1 MMWKMSNKKR
11 KMAFLTALIGSLMA
25 GSSVGAANLM
35 ATIPSD
41 YANSQMGGVT
51 GSRVTTKVDAAPVV
65 GAVKNLNR
73 DPATFSVMLDG
84 ESKIFLR
91 QYVYGVTD
99 LKGSILMDADGDWA
113 SGANPTG
120 VIKAVPN
127 AHAVTGF
134 GNTIYATGY
143 DQGQV
148 GIAHIVDH
156 QIAEDTTKTVD
167 LKKDI
172 KEKTGDIDAKA
183 YDTYTDTNGS
193 IQTTT
198 VHGEGLLVK
207 DGYLYVAASVNLKGG
222 YDNYDNGYLMQ
233 YKINSDGGLSYNG
246 YARIG
251 KNTDQV
257 KLNNYNHLILSTSIG
272 GYQNYGFGNKETSL
286 DYVNIN
292 GNNIG
297 NLHDKKSIILPEQVK
312 NDGYDFRDMKVLPDG
327 TVYVM
332 KYTLSDVGGDNKSG
346 FTGRV
351 YQTTMANLMSKNPDD
366 WNIVLAGT
374 VGEDGGWFGRLNAE
388 YYTKR
393 LWVEWGN
400 NLYVYEDGDTKPTHQ
415 WETKDFSTDKQFY
428 QFNSVTML
436 PTDQVWG
443 SLAKLTT
450 YRPEGFTASSETKI
464 TLENADA
471 KIGTVTRKAGITG
484 TSADHKAF
492 SDVTSDDGTYSFTKD
507 EVLSINLGKEG
518 DHATN
523 AAAVIQA
530 KDGKDITIDASGHTL
545 QLASKNYIASPVGI
559 YAGNG
564 KNVTITADKVDVV
577 TSGYSSGNSLT
588 NAIWNDGGKNT
599 ASQITVN
606 GDVNISMSGGYGGN
620 GVAIQKSFRWG
631 ENSQESTV
639 SSAITIHGNL
649 KIAGEDSAT
658 WGIPVNQE
666 NVLSRFNNAGIL
678 TNIEKSKVT
687 VTGDVDMAVYGN
699 GITTNAVGSEVSI
712 GGGHIT
718 VPQGTKYGYYT
729 LGAYAGTINV
739 NMNEAGSAAGTH
751 DVQLDGDVFAL
762 KSTGAINLGLT
773 TKKSYLNGIIDN
785 GGKVNMWLQNGAV
798 WTNEAKNTRYKQDD
812 EDVGNNEVS
821 RVTFLHGGTKSG
833 TGDTAGVIIQTA
845 NSKSL
850 TIDKF
855 SGAAKVLY
863 SHDSN
868 TPTKILGGDVNIGS
882 AIRGSE
888 IVLRTDYDDNM
899 QSDAVKNQVLN
910 ALAEKLYYKNAVNG
924 EKFLSGKVEIAEGL
938 TASSVAKYTGNIAF
952 NQTDGQG
959 SFAGSGETP
968 EPPAEQSKTLFTS
981 SITGGDDKEY
991 KDDHVWQDQVYTFT
1005 KDKTTVQVEGGAAV
1019 DAVKDVTITADGN
1032 ELDLT
1037 GGEAGIRAAAG
1048 KTVDITAGTLKVNGK
1063 TGIDAAGTVTLKGK
1077 SEITGTEKA
1086 VNVQKGGSVTLG
1098 TSTISGDVEN
1108 SGHLT
1113 LDAATTVS
1121 GSIANAGVLAVN
1133 GETHA
1138 KDLTT
1143 TGTMT
1148 VGTDGVLA
1156 ADNINVNGG
1165 TFTANGSV
1173 SSTVKADEGGKAI
1186 LKGKKTALKGLV
1198 SGDHSSIEATL
1209 SGKDSALNGSLE
1221 GAGSVTLSLAD
1232 QANWTGN
1239 AVGNGAY
1246 AVTIGK
1252 DSTWTG
1258 SSAGNNTSL
1267 TLGGTWNNRGTSSL
1281 KQMAGNGGVIDMTD
1295 AKAGTVTIQNYG
1307 GSSTYIYKHDT
1318 TKPADANSGYAILG
1332 GDVKISH
1339 ADKGSE
1345 ITLLTDRAGLDFDST
1360 KADEKNLISGTLNA
1374 LAGKL
1379 YYTGYADGNLSG
1391 TVKIAE
1397 GLTASSTSLRSE
1409 TITFSTADTG
1419 TKKAGQGFYAY
1430 TPATDDKPYETG
1442 PIVKSENIDETRVGD
1457 VNGIVSITVTEAQ
1470 DSVANSAPSAMY
1482 VAGDVVSPLV
1492 VDLQGHTLKLNTS
1505 GDAKKYLSTVYV
1517 DADKSMEIKDTKG
1530 NGVLKVSAGLGADG
1544 NADTKANYVYGIRVG
1559 ENGSFTANTDVEID
1573 GVKSG
1578 STQRAYGLYVS
1589 TKGNVVFE
1597 KDLTIKNVQTG
1608 NKVAPNTAGI
1618 YADSSSSADAP
1629 VNITVKGNLNIENV
1643 LGSAIRALNTST
1655 ISTAGATIKAAD
1667 MANGTDKSQYYALQ
1681 ANKGTINLN
1690 TGEGITAGVLDVT
1703 GDMKVTDNKASVINV
1718 NMTKGS
1724 KWTGAVSNIPSS
1736 TYNAPAGQFN
1746 LTMAEGSAW
1755 KHETGRSVDTLKT
1768 TFAGSNV
1775 SKLDGSGV
1783 IYQNSD
1789 KGITVYNYSGDTTV
1803 VYGHD
1808 ANDPL
1813 TINGGDFTIKAA
1825 AADSKITLVTDSQG
1839 ITGGFADGDTAA
1851 EKNHVKEVLNK
1862 LANKLF
1868 YTGYKDANLSGVVKI
1883 ADGLTAS
1890 SVSATVKASGDVT
1903 FSDGTNGTKKAGQ
1916 GFYAYTPEQEK
1927 PNYKTGAIT
1936 KSEDISLSRELDESG
1951 VAHVAVTESNA
1962 GGDKFASALYAGE
1975 STDPSSPMTVKMS
1988 GKGLAL
1994 NAAQSD
2000 GQAAAIYAGANTYI
2014 KVINPSADQKL
2025 AITATNT
2032 DTRASHG
2039 IYALGNAHLNISG
2052 PVEITEVITKGDAA
2066 NGINIQGQQSEIT
2079 IDGPLTI
2086 SNVKGLRERGA
2097 GVSASGILVTGDS
2110 STVTVSGPVDISGVR
2125 GSGIKLVGANTKV
2138 SVGGGTITAAEDSDH
2153 SHNFYAVRV
2162 DKGTLDIN
2170 MKDGAAG
2177 DTTTK
2182 ITGDMYATGQYGK
2195 KVVEYTGGELI
2206 DWNDAGILNVALTD
2220 KDSFWKGV
2228 AAYDQ
2233 YNDDYG
2239 TGGNTAHDIGQF
2251 NLYLQNGA
2259 AWTNEQQSHVTTTTI
2274 ASKNPVWAGST
2285 LATLHGGKDADNA
2298 GLIYQKDN
2306 NPISVVN
2313 YSGHTTVFYEHDAN
2327 DPTKMIGG
2335 SFHIT
2340 NAAEGSAIT
2349 FITDNKGITSGF
2361 ADGDSADAKDKVAN
2375 VLNNLA
2381 GKLFYKNYTDGHLS
2395 GVVKIAEG
2403 LTASSAALKT
2413 GDISF
2418 STEDTGT
2425 FTPGQGYYDYKTSK
2439 PGSQITKEFTTA
2451 ITGDAAADTVYIEK
2465 GVLKDDDTYVFTA
2478 DSTTIKPEKHL
2489 IAGGAWLPQISAAIS
2504 GSDENHNVTMDM
2516 NGNKLTVDTT
2526 TDTHTTGIAA
2536 IGKGVVNIDHAGAM
2550 SVSATS
2556 TKNGQT
2562 GALFVN
2568 AGGTINIH
2576 NAGADHVLTLR
2587 AKSTAPANAAVIKS
2601 MNGVSG
2607 VMSAI
2612 TVDGLVDILAE
2623 KSGGSG
2629 ANEAISAVASKVEIG
2644 GGVIKAINGA
2654 EYAIRAYG
2662 EFASKNRGQVN
2673 VNVKKDDKGAI
2684 IGAGSN
2690 TVQLEGN
2697 VYLGGGMD
2705 NAGAN
2710 ADVSLGL
2717 NTKDSFWK
2725 GNVSNANGSSAGI
2738 VNLYMGS
2745 GATWTGNNLS
2755 GNTVNANLD
2764 NATWTGYS
2772 NGNAMHLKLDNSIWN
2787 VNGASKLASFSGNK
2801 GSIFVASDAGDISVA
2816 DYSGNT
2822 TVIYNHDADNPTN
2835 ILGGSFTIGQA
2846 NTGSNI
2852 TLITDNQGITKGFTA
2867 QDKAEDQN
2875 TVNEVLNKLAQKL
2888 FYTANDGKL
2897 AGTVKIA
2904 EGLTASSKAL
2914 KTGKISFSTDA
2925 TGTKTPGQGF
2935 YEYTVKDDSVI
2946 TDPIT
2951 GNLDKK
2957 YENLGIETEK
2967 GIYNF
2972 TQDTVIDVTKG
2983 DYSSNLSAIESS
2995 GGPITINAKG
3005 QDLDVAYHVLKG
3017 SNVARAVATGLSY
3030 GKSKDVTITAKNL
3043 KLSTDT
3049 TGFRAQGVYATGGK
3063 ITIDAD
3069 TTISTSAQT
3078 ESNGIYSG
3086 NGGTV
3091 TMSGNLTIQKD
3102 SKAANYIALKSDD
3115 NGVINVNMKDG
3126 KEGAGIV
3133 KIDGDVYTKSAE
3145 SYDYWEEE
3153 TTSTSSTVNLA
3164 LQGKDSNWNGRSL
3177 YEVTSGDDSTSYGT
3191 FNLWL
3196 TDGATWTNEKNGK
3209 EVPSGFTGSHVTKL
3223 TGGSDAA
3230 HAGNIF
3236 QNDTKKIT
3244 IDNYSGYANIYY
3256 AHEGNGE
3263 AAENYKAGDTIITK
3277 AAAGSQISLI
3287 TDNTNVAMDNEY
3299 SVANVLNALAG
3310 KLTYSAYAKG
3320 EKHLTGYVKIADGLT
3335 ASSKALQTG
3344 NIAFSD
3350 KDGKGSL
3357 AEGTVTPGVTY
3368 PEEQVK
3374 DSYTQAITGITKD
3387 DYIYKQNGVLKEE
3400 GKYTFTKDPTKI
3412 MVEKGSA
3419 IDAKA
3424 DITIDTSK
3432 AKLELSGKDAGIKAD
3447 GHQVSIT
3454 GSTVITGK
3462 DAISVSNGGK
3472 VTLNGMTDIKAA
3484 GEDGTA
3490 ISVADKDSEV
3500 AITGNAAASITGAV
3514 YVAGGN
3520 LTVNTGA
3527 TTTMT
3532 GDVVIDGGKA
3542 DITLGDKA
3550 STLTGDLSVSK
3561 GGQLTLNV
3569 TNGAKVTGSYAASA
3583 GTLTMNVKD
3592 GGYWILKDAENTTSL
3607 YATSLADEAG
3617 DTNAPAAG
3625 KLIVNG
3631 GSDKA
3636 HTGYIDMTKR
3646 TQALDIANF
3655 SGHGTFIMEHKD
3667 DGTFTSGN
3675 VNIAKAE
3682 TGSGLTLY
3690 TANNGIQMTDKAAVT
3705 KILEALA
3712 KKAIYTEGNDNLTGE
3727 VKIGEGLTSSS
3738 AKTGS
3743 ISFKNETGTG
3753 DLVDGSIQWE
3763 PTIEEGDYET
3773 FVMKGARSAVTTS
3786 FHSWRDNM
3794 QDTYTG
3800 ADLADED
3807 GIFAKALGGK
3817 TSSDV
3822 SGLKDSNSYWG
3833 AQVGYDKALANG
3845 WHTGVAFDYRDGDS
3859 DYLLGGKGDNKLY
3872 SFGVYGVKKMDN
3884 GSYFRVAAKA
3894 GRVENE
3900 YDVYTEL
3907 RNKLHADY
3915 KANAYGLTAEYGKT
3929 FGSEMS
3935 YITPKVQ
3942 LTWSRVGSKDYTG
3955 SANNGATMNI
3965 YQDSYDSLVG
3975 RLGFEAGMKKAHGS
3989 LYAGLYLAHEFNG
4002 DIDTRYF
4009 AKDGGWKSTSFD
4021 GEDTWAELVLGGEYR
4036 LGGNSQLY
4044 ADFARD
4050 LGGDFQRKWKLNA
4063 GIRLRF

>member
-1 MMWKMSNKKR
+1 MWKMSNKKR

-41 YANSQMGGVT
+41 YTNSQMGGVT

-65 GAVKNLNR
+65 GAVQDLNG
-73 DPATFSVMLDG
+73 DAATFSVFING
-84 ESKIFLR
+84 ESQIFLR
-91 QYVYGVTD
+91 QYTYSTVA
-99 LKGSILMDADGDWA
+99 LKGSVLMDADGDWA
-113 SGANPTG
+113 SVNNPTG
-120 VIKAVPN
+120 EITAVPN
-127 AHAVTGF
+127 AHAAVGY
-134 GNTIYATGY
+134 GNTLYTTGY
-143 DQGQV
+143 DKGQIGLAKV
-148 GIAHIVDH
+148 NGKQLV
-156 QIAEDTTKTVD
+156 ENKLKTVN
-167 LKKDI
+167 LKTDI
-172 KEKTGDIDAKA
+172 KEKTGDVDAA
-183 YDTYTDTNGS
+183 SYDTYKDTNGNVQFTS
-193 IQTTT
+193 
-198 VHGEGLLVK
+198 VHGEGLLIK
-207 DGYLYVAASVNLKGG
+207 DGYLYVAASVNKKGG
-222 YDNYDNGYLMQ
+222 AVDYDNGYLLQ
-233 YKINSDGGLSYNG
+233 YKIKNDGSLEYRD

-251 KNTDQV
+251 KNTDKV
-257 KLNNYNHLILSTSIG
+257 RLNSYNNLILATAVG
-272 GYQNYGFGNKETSL
+272 GYQNYGKLNPESALNYVDVSDNHIGQIHETRS
-286 DYVNIN
+286 V
-292 GNNIG
+292 
-297 NLHDKKSIILPEQVK
+297 HLPEQVK
-312 NDGYDFRDMKVLPDG
+312 NDGYDFRDMKVLPNG
-327 TVYVM
+327 TVYIL
-332 KYTLSDVGGDNKSG
+332 KYVLSETGGSNKSG
-346 FTGRV
+346 FTGKV
-351 YQTTMANLMSKNPDD
+351 YQTTMANLMSKHPDD
-366 WNIVLAGT
+366 WKIVQDGT
-374 VGEDGGWFGRLNAE
+374 VAAGGGWFGQIDAE

-415 WETKDFSTDKQFY
+415 WVTKDFSTNTQLY

-443 SLAKLTT
+443 NLAKLTT

-464 TLENADA
+464 TVENADA

-484 TSADHKAF
+484 TSADQTAF

-530 KDGKDITIDASGHTL
+530 KDGKNITIDASGHTL

-564 KNVTITADKVDVV
+564 KNVTVTADKVNII
-577 TSGYSSGNSLT
+577 TEGYQDGNSLT

-606 GDVNISMSGGYGGN
+606 GDVNISMSGGYGGH
-620 GVAIQKSFRWG
+620 GVAIQKSDRWG
-631 ENSQESTV
+631 ENSQDSSV
-639 SSAITIHGNL
+639 SSSVTINGNL
-649 KIAGEDSAT
+649 KIAGKDSKT
-658 WGIPVNQE
+658 WGIPINWD

-699 GITTNAVGSEVSI
+699 GITTNARDSEVSI
-712 GGGHIT
+712 GGGHIV

-729 LGAYAGTINV
+729 LGAYVGTINV

-762 KSTGAINLGLT
+762 KSTGAINLGLA
-773 TKKSYLNGIIDN
+773 TKHSYLNGIIDN

-863 SHDSN
+863 SHDSD
-868 TPTKILGGDVNIGS
+868 TPTKILGGDVNIGTAS
-882 AIRGSE
+882 SGSE

-910 ALAEKLYYKNAVNG
+910 ALAEKLYYKGAVNRQTA
-924 EKFLSGKVEIAEGL
+924 LSGKVEIAEGL
-938 TASSVAKYTGNIAF
+938 TASSVAKYTGNIVF
-952 NQTDGQG
+952 NQKNGQG

-1019 DAVKDVTITADGN
+1019 DAAKDVTITADGN

-1048 KTVDITAGTLKVNGK
+1048 KTVDITAGILKVNGK

-1113 LDAATTVS
+1113 LDAATTVN
-1121 GSIANAGVLAVN
+1121 GDITNAGVLAVN

-1143 TGTMT
+1143 TGTIT

-1156 ADNINVNGG
+1156 AENINVNGG

-1173 SSTVKADEGGKAI
+1173 SSTVKADKGGKAI
-1186 LKGKKTALKGLV
+1186 LKGKKTVLKGLV
-1198 SGDHSSIEATL
+1198 SGDQSSIEAAL
-1209 SGKDSALNGSLE
+1209 SGKDSALKGSLD

-1345 ITLLTDRAGLDFDST
+1345 ITLLTDGAGLDFTST
-1360 KADEKNLISGTLNA
+1360 KADAKNLISGTLNA

-1409 TITFSTADTG
+1409 NITFSTVDTG

-1430 TPATDDKPYETG
+1430 TPEEDAKTYETG
-1442 PIVKSENIDETRVGD
+1442 AIKKSENIGETRESD
-1457 VNGIVSITVTEAQ
+1457 VNGVVSISVTEAQ
-1470 DSVANSAPSAMY
+1470 DSVASSAPSAMY
-1482 VAGDVVSPLV
+1482 VAGDAVSPLV

-1505 GDAKKYLSTVYV
+1505 GDVKKYLSTVYV
-1517 DADKSMEIKDTKG
+1517 DAGKSMEIKDSNG
-1530 NGVLKVSAGLGADG
+1530 NGVLKVSAGLGVDG
-1544 NADTKANYVYGIRVG
+1544 NTDTKANYVYGIRVG
-1559 ENGSFTANTDVEID
+1559 ENGTLTASTDVEID
-1573 GVKSG
+1573 GVKS
-1578 STQRAYGLYVS
+1578 SATQRAYGLNVS

-1597 KDLTIKNVQTG
+1597 KDLTIKNVLTA
-1608 NKVAPNTAGI
+1608 NKVGPNTAGI
-1618 YADSSSSADAP
+1618 YAEGSSSADAP
-1629 VNITVKGNLNIENV
+1629 INITVKGNLNIENV
-1643 LGSAIRALNTST
+1643 LGSAIRVLNSST

-1667 MANGTDKSQYYALQ
+1667 MSNGTEYSQYYALQ

-1703 GDMKVTDNKASVINV
+1703 GDMKVTDNNDSVVNV
-1718 NMTKGS
+1718 NLTKGS
-1724 KWTGAVSNIPSS
+1724 QWTGAVINTSS
-1736 TYNAPAGQFN
+1736 SSYNAPSGHFN

-1755 KHETGRSVDTLKT
+1755 KHETGRSADTLKT
-1768 TFAGSNV
+1768 TFAGSNI

-1789 KGITVYNYSGDTTV
+1789 KGITVYDYSGDTTV

-1808 ANDPL
+1808 ANNPL
-1813 TINGGDFTIKAA
+1813 TIHGGDFTIKTAA
-1825 AADSKITLVTDSQG
+1825 AGSKITLVTDSQG
-1839 ITGGFADGDTAA
+1839 ITSGFADGDTAA
-1851 EKNHVKEVLNK
+1851 EKNNVKEVLNK

-1890 SVSATVKASGDVT
+1890 SVSVKASGDVT

-1916 GFYAYTPEQEK
+1916 GFYAYTPEQDK
-1927 PNYKTGAIT
+1927 PSYKTGAIT
-1936 KSEDISLSRELDESG
+1936 TSEDISLSRELDESG
-1951 VAHVAVTESNA
+1951 VVHVTVAESNA
-1962 GGDKFASALYAGE
+1962 TSNFASALYAGE
-1975 STDPSSPMTVKMS
+1975 STDASSPMTVKMS

-1994 NAAQSD
+1994 NVAQTN
-2000 GQAAAIYAGANTYI
+2000 GQAAAIYADNNAYI
-2014 KVINPSADQKL
+2014 RVTNPSTDQKL
-2025 AITATNT
+2025 SITANNT
-2032 DTRASHG
+2032 DTKGSHG
-2039 IYALGNAHLNISG
+2039 IYAAGNAHLNISG
-2052 PVEITEVITKGDAA
+2052 PVEISDVITKGDAA

-2170 MKDGAAG
+2170 MKDGAQG
-2177 DTTTK
+2177 DTTTQ

-2274 ASKNPVWAGST
+2274 ASKNPIWAGST

-2313 YSGHTTVFYEHDAN
+2313 YSGHTTVFYEHDTS
-2327 DPTKMIGG
+2327 DPTKIIGG
-2335 SFHIT
+2335 NFHIT

-2403 LTASSAALKT
+2403 LTASSKALKT

-2418 STEDTGT
+2418 STDQTGT
-2425 FTPGQGYYDYKTSK
+2425 GVAGQGYYAYTTSK
-2439 PGSQITKEFTTA
+2439 PGSQTAKEFTA
-2451 ITGDAAADTVYIEK
+2451 GITGDASVDTAYADK
-2465 GVLKDDDTYVFTA
+2465 GVLKDDGTYVFTA
-2478 DSTTIKPEKHL
+2478 DSTTITPEKHL
-2489 IAGGAWLPQISAAIS
+2489 IAGGAWLPQIGAAIS
-2504 GSDENHNVTMDM
+2504 GSDEKHNVTMDM

-2536 IGKGVVNIDHAGAM
+2536 IGKGVVNINNAGAM

-2556 TKNGQT
+2556 TKGGQT

-2587 AKSTAPANAAVIKS
+2587 AKSTDPANTAVIKS

-2607 VMSAI
+2607 VISAI

-2623 KSGGSG
+2623 KSNASG

-2673 VNVKKDDKGAI
+2673 VNVKKDAKGAI

-2690 TVQLEGN
+2690 HVQMEGN

-2705 NAGAN
+2705 SAGAS

-2725 GNVSNANGSSAGI
+2725 GDVSNANGSSAGI

-2745 GATWTGNNLS
+2745 GASWTGNNLS

-2772 NGNAMHLKLDNSIWN
+2772 NGNAMHLKLDNSIWH

-2801 GSIFVASDAGDISVA
+2801 GSIFVASDAGDISVG

-2822 TVIYNHDADNPTN
+2822 TVIYNHDADHPTN

-2846 NTGSNI
+2846 KDGSHI

-2867 QDKAEDQN
+2867 HDKAEDQN

-2914 KTGKISFSTDA
+2914 KTGNISFSTDA

-2935 YEYTVKDDSVI
+2935 YAYTVKDDSVI
-2946 TDPIT
+2946 TDRIT
-2951 GNLDKK
+2951 GDLDKK
-2957 YENLGIETEK
+2957 YVNLGIETEK

-2972 TQDTVIDVTKG
+2972 TQDTVINVTKG
-2983 DYSSNLSAIESS
+2983 DYYSFGLGAIESS
-2995 GGPITINAKG
+2995 GGPITIHAGGKN
-3005 QDLDVAYHVLKG
+3005 LDVSYHVLKG
-3017 SNVARAVATGLSY
+3017 SDVARAVATPINS
-3030 GKSKDVTITAKNL
+3030 GKSKDVTITAKSL

-3102 SKAANYIALKSDD
+3102 SKAANYIALNSDD
-3115 NGVINVNMKDG
+3115 NGKINVNMKDG
-3126 KEGAGIV
+3126 KAGAGIV
-3133 KIDGDVYTKSAE
+3133 KIDGDVFTKSEE
-3145 SYDYWEEE
+3145 SYDYDDDE

-3164 LQGKDSNWNGRSL
+3164 LQGKDSSWNGRSL
-3177 YEVTSGDDSTSYGT
+3177 YEVSSGDDSTSYGT

-3277 AAAGSQISLI
+3277 AAAGSQVSLI
-3287 TDNTNVAMDNEY
+3287 TDNTGIAMDNEY
-3299 SVANVLNALAG
+3299 SIANVLNALAG
-3310 KLTYSAYAKG
+3310 KLTYSAYVKD
-3320 EKHLTGYVKIADGLT
+3320 EKNLTGFVKIADGLT

-3344 NIAFSD
+3344 NIAFSE

-3357 AEGTVTPGVTY
+3357 AEGTVTPGVKY
-3368 PEEQVK
+3368 PE
-3374 DSYTQAITGITKD
+3374 TQKPEATEKNQGITGDAKTDYQYKKD
-3387 DYIYKQNGVLKEE
+3387 GILKED
-3400 GKYTFTKDPTKI
+3400 GSYVFTQNPTKI
-3412 MVEKGSA
+3412 EVESGAAVEATDKN
-3419 IDAKA
+3419 IN
-3424 DITIDTSK
+3424 IDTTK
-3432 AKLELSGKDAGIKAD
+3432 AKLKLKGETGIKAD
-3447 GHQVSIT
+3447 GANVAVKGNTSISGAT
-3454 GSTVITGK
+3454 GINAANGNVTLNGSTVINGTDAAINAGKGANVDINTNNSALNIKGDINANGGNITVDSGKATGTIEGNVT
-3462 DAISVSNGGK
+3462 ASNGGN
-3472 VTLNGMTDIKAA
+3472 VEISLNDAQ
-3484 GEDGTA
+3484 
-3490 ISVADKDSEV
+3490 
-3500 AITGNAAASITGAV
+3500 
-3514 YVAGGN
+3514 
-3520 LTVNTGA
+3520 
-3527 TTTMT
+3527 
-3532 GDVVIDGGKA
+3532 
-3542 DITLGDKA
+3542 
-3550 STLTGDLSVSK
+3550 SK
-3561 GGQLTLNV
+3561 L
-3569 TNGAKVTGSYAASA
+3569 TGSYKVDGSSGIVMNIKNGA
-3583 GTLTMNVKD
+3583 TWVLTDDK
-3592 GGYWILKDAENTTSL
+3592 
-3607 YATSLADEAG
+3607 DEAAG
-3617 DTNAPAAG
+3617 MSLLQMTRGAAPAAG
-3625 KLIVNG
+3625 LTVNG
-3631 GSDKA
+3631 GA
-3636 HTGYIDMTKR
+3636 TEGATGYLDMRSRTGKLEIDHY
-3646 TQALDIANF
+3646 
-3655 SGHGTFIMEHKD
+3655 SGW
-3667 DGTFTSGN
+3667 
-3675 VNIAKAE
+3675 E
-3682 TGSGLTLY
+3682 T
-3690 TANNGIQMTDKAAVT
+3690 I
-3705 KILEALA
+3705 I
-3712 KKAIYTEGNDNLTGE
+3712 
-3727 VKIGEGLTSSS
+3727 
-3738 AKTGS
+3738 S
-3743 ISFKNETGTG
+3743 IST
-3753 DLVDGSIQWE
+3753 V
-3763 PTIEEGDYET
+3763 
-3773 FVMKGARSAVTTS
+3773 R
-3786 FHSWRDNM
+3786 
-3794 QDTYTG
+3794 
-3800 ADLADED
+3800 
-3807 GIFAKALGGK
+3807 
-3817 TSSDV
+3817 
-3822 SGLKDSNSYWG
+3822 LKLK
-3833 AQVGYDKALANG
+3833 Q
-3845 WHTGVAFDYRDGDS
+3845 
-3859 DYLLGGKGDNKLY
+3859 
-3872 SFGVYGVKKMDN
+3872 
-3884 GSYFRVAAKA
+3884 
-3894 GRVENE
+3894 
-3900 YDVYTEL
+3900 
-3907 RNKLHADY
+3907 
-3915 KANAYGLTAEYGKT
+3915 
-3929 FGSEMS
+3929 
-3935 YITPKVQ
+3935 P
-3942 LTWSRVGSKDYTG
+3942 
-3955 SANNGATMNI
+3955 
-3965 YQDSYDSLVG
+3965 
-3975 RLGFEAGMKKAHGS
+3975 
-3989 LYAGLYLAHEFNG
+3989 
-4002 DIDTRYF
+4002 
-4009 AKDGGWKSTSFD
+4009 
-4021 GEDTWAELVLGGEYR
+4021 
-4036 LGGNSQLY
+4036 
-4044 ADFARD
+4044 
-4050 LGGDFQRKWKLNA
+4050 
-4063 GIRLRF
+4063 

>member
-73 DPATFSVMLDG
+73 DPATFSVFING
-84 ESKIFLR
+84 ESQIFLR
-91 QYVYGVTD
+91 QYTYSTVA
-99 LKGSILMDADGDWA
+99 LKGSVLMDADGDWA
-113 SGANPTG
+113 SVNNPTG
-120 VIKAVPN
+120 EITAVPN
-127 AHAVTGF
+127 AHAAVGY
-134 GNTIYATGY
+134 GNTLYTTGY
-143 DQGQV
+143 DNGQIGLAKV
-148 GIAHIVDH
+148 NGKQLV
-156 QIAEDTTKTVD
+156 ENKLKTVN
-167 LKKDI
+167 LKTDI
-172 KEKTGDIDAKA
+172 KEKTGDVDAA
-183 YDTYTDTNGS
+183 SYDTYTDTDGS

-198 VHGEGLLVK
+198 VHGEGLLIK
-207 DGYLYVAASVNLKGG
+207 DGYLYVAASVNLKSG

-257 KLNNYNHLILSTSIG
+257 KLNNYNHLILNTSIG

-484 TSADHKAF
+484 TSADQTAF
-492 SDVTSDDGTYSFTKD
+492 SDVISDDGTYSFTKD

-599 ASQITVN
+599 ASQIIVN

-729 LGAYAGTINV
+729 LGAYVGTINV

-762 KSTGAINLGLT
+762 KSTGTINLGLT
-773 TKKSYLNGIIDN
+773 TKNSYLNGIIDN

-812 EDVGNNEVS
+812 EDVGNNEIS

-868 TPTKILGGDVNIGS
+868 TPTKILGGDVTIGR

-910 ALAEKLYYKNAVNG
+910 ALAEKLYYKDAVNG
-924 EKFLSGKVEIAEGL
+924 KKFLSGKVEIAEGL

-959 SFAGSGETP
+959 SFAGSGEKP

-981 SITGGDDKEY
+981 SITGGDDQEY

-1019 DAVKDVTITADGN
+1019 DAAKDVTITADGN
-1032 ELDLT
+1032 ELDLN

-1048 KTVDITAGTLKVNGK
+1048 KTVDITAGILKVNGK

-1113 LDAATTVS
+1113 LDAATTVN
-1121 GSIANAGVLAVN
+1121 GDITNAGVLAVN

-1148 VGTDGVLA
+1148 VGTDGVFA
-1156 ADNINVNGG
+1156 AENINVNGG

-1173 SSTVKADEGGKAI
+1173 SSTVKADKGGKAI

-1198 SGDHSSIEATL
+1198 SGDQSNIEATL
-1209 SGKDSALNGSLE
+1209 SGKDSALNGSLD

-1345 ITLLTDRAGLDFDST
+1345 ITLLTDRTGLDFAST

-1397 GLTASSTSLRSE
+1397 GLTASSASLRSE

-1457 VNGIVSITVTEAQ
+1457 VNGVVSINVNEAQ
-1470 DSVANSAPSAMY
+1470 TGVAGNAPSAMY
-1482 VAGDVVSPLV
+1482 VAGEAASPLV
-1492 VDLQGHTLKLNTS
+1492 VDLQGHTLKLN
-1505 GDAKKYLSTVYV
+1505 ANNQAANNVSTVYV
-1517 DADKSMEIKDTKG
+1517 DENKSMEIKDSKG

-1559 ENGSFTANTDVEID
+1559 ENGSFTANTNVEID
-1573 GVKSG
+1573 GVKS
-1578 STQRAYGLYVS
+1578 SATQRAYGVYVS

-1597 KDLTIKNVQTG
+1597 KDLSIKNVQTG
-1608 NKVAPNTAGI
+1608 NKVGPNTAGI

-1667 MANGTDKSQYYALQ
+1667 MSNGTDYSQYYALQ

-1703 GDMKVTDNKASVINV
+1703 GDMKVTDDKASVINV

-1724 KWTGAVSNIPSS
+1724 QWTGAVSNISSS
-1736 TYNAPAGQFN
+1736 TYNAPDGQFN
-1746 LTMAEGSAW
+1746 LTMAEGSVW

-1813 TINGGDFTIKAA
+1813 TIHGGDFTIKVA

-1868 YTGYKDANLSGVVKI
+1868 YTGYKNANLSGVVKI

-1890 SVSATVKASGDVT
+1890 SVSATTVKASGEVT

-1951 VAHVAVTESNA
+1951 VAHVAVTESNVTSN
-1962 GGDKFASALYAGE
+1962 FASALYAGE

-1988 GKGLAL
+1988 GKGLVL
-1994 NAAQSD
+1994 NAAQSS

-2014 KVINPSADQKL
+2014 KVMNPSADQKL
-2025 AITATNT
+2025 TITANNT
-2032 DTRASHG
+2032 DTRGAYG
-2039 IYALGNAHLNISG
+2039 IYADGYAHLNISG
-2052 PVEITEVITKGDAA
+2052 PVEITDIVTKGDAA
-2066 NGINIQGQQSEIT
+2066 TGINIQGKQSEIT

-2086 SNVKGLRERGA
+2086 RNVRGLREKGA
-2097 GVSASGILVTGDS
+2097 GVNASGIQVTGDS

-2125 GSGIKLVGANTKV
+2125 GSGIKLVGKDTKV

-2259 AWTNEQQSHVTTTTI
+2259 TWTNEPQSHVTTTTI

-2285 LATLHGGKDADNA
+2285 LATLHGGSNAANA
-2298 GLIYQKDN
+2298 GLIYQKDT

-2313 YSGHTTVFYEHDAN
+2313 YSGHTTVFYEHDVN

-2335 SFHIT
+2335 SFNIT

-2375 VLNNLA
+2375 VLNSLA

-2425 FTPGQGYYDYKTSK
+2425 LTPGQGYYDYKTSK

-2465 GVLKDDDTYVFTA
+2465 GVLKDDGTYVFTA
-2478 DSTTIKPEKHL
+2478 DSTTITPEKHL
-2489 IAGGAWLPQISAAIS
+2489 IAGGAYVPQISAAIS
-2504 GSDENHNVTMDM
+2504 GSDETHNVTMDM

-2536 IGKGVVNIDHAGAM
+2536 IGKGVVNINNAGAM

-2556 TKNGQT
+2556 TKGGQT

-2568 AGGTINIH
+2568 AGGTIQIH
-2576 NAGADHVLTLR
+2576 NAGADNVLTLR
-2587 AKSTAPANAAVIKS
+2587 AKSTVPTNAAVIKS

-2629 ANEAISAVASKVEIG
+2629 ANEAISAVASKVEVG
-2644 GGVIKAINGA
+2644 GGIIKAINGA

-2662 EFASKNRGQVN
+2662 EFNSKNRGQVN
-2673 VNVKKDDKGAI
+2673 VNVKKDAKGAI

-2705 NAGAN
+2705 NAGAS

-2717 NTKDSFWK
+2717 NTKDSLWK
-2725 GNVSNANGSSAGI
+2725 GDVSNTKGSSAGI
-2738 VNLYMGS
+2738 VNLYMGN

-2755 GNTVNANLD
+2755 GNTVNADLD
-2764 NATWTGYS
+2764 HATWTGYS
-2772 NGNAMHLKLDNSIWN
+2772 NGNAMHLTLDNSIWH
-2787 VNGASKLASFSGNK
+2787 VNGASKLASFSGDK
-2801 GSIFVASDAGDISVA
+2801 GSILVASDAGDISVG

-2822 TVIYNHDADNPTN
+2822 TVIYNHDAAHPTN

-2846 NTGSNI
+2846 KDGSAI
-2852 TLITDNQGITKGFTA
+2852 TLITDNQGITKGFNA
-2867 QDKAEDQN
+2867 YDKAEDQN

-2897 AGTVKIA
+2897 AGTLKIA
-2904 EGLTASSKAL
+2904 EGLTASSEAL
-2914 KTGKISFSTDA
+2914 KTGNISFSTDA
-2925 TGTKTPGQGF
+2925 TGTKTPGQGY

-2957 YENLGIETEK
+2957 YVNLGIETEK

-2972 TQDTVIDVTKG
+2972 TQDAVINVTKG
-2983 DYSSNLSAIESS
+2983 LSELGAIESS
-2995 GGPITINAKG
+2995 GGPITIHADGKN
-3005 QDLDVAYHVLKG
+3005 LDVSYHVLKG

-3030 GKSKDVTITAKNL
+3030 GKSKDVTITAKSL

-3049 TGFRAQGVYATGGK
+3049 TGLRAQGVYATGGK

-3086 NGGTV
+3086 SDGTV

-3126 KEGAGIV
+3126 KAGAGIV
-3133 KIDGDVYTKSAE
+3133 KIDGDIFTKYAE
-3145 SYDYWEEE
+3145 SHDYWEDE

-3164 LQGKDSNWNGRSL
+3164 LQGKDSSWNGRSL
-3177 YEVTSGDDSTSYGT
+3177 YKVTSGDDSTSYGT

-3209 EVPSGFTGSHVTKL
+3209 EVPSGFAGSHVTNFV
-3223 TGGSDAA
+3223 GGADAA
-3230 HAGNIF
+3230 HAGHIF
-3236 QNDTKKIT
+3236 QNDSKNLT
-3244 IDNYSGYANIYY
+3244 IDKYSGYTNIYY

-3263 AAENYKAGDTIITK
+3263 AAENYKAGDTIIQK
-3277 AAAGSQISLI
+3277 AAEGSVVSLI
-3287 TDNTNVAMDNEY
+3287 TDNSGVSMDNEY

-3310 KLTYSAYAKG
+3310 KLTYRAYVNG
-3320 EKHLTGYVKIADGLT
+3320 EKNLTGYVKIAGGLT
-3335 ASSKALQTG
+3335 ASSQTLQTG
-3344 NIAFSD
+3344 SIAFSK
-3350 KDGKGSL
+3350 KDGKGSYKD
-3357 AEGTVTPGVTY
+3357 GTMTPGITY
-3368 PEEQVK
+3368 PDEQQA
-3374 DSYTQAITGITKD
+3374 DTYTQAITGNTKD
-3387 DYIYKQNGVLKEE
+3387 DYLYKQNGVLKEE

-3412 MVEKGSA
+3412 AVAEGA
-3419 IDAKA
+3419 AVNAKA
-3424 DITIDTSK
+3424 DITIDTTK
-3432 AKLELSGKDAGIKAD
+3432 AKLELKGADAGINAE
-3447 GHQVSIT
+3447 GASVTVNGNTSISGATGINAANGNVTLT
-3454 GSTVITGK
+3454 GSTVINGTDAAINAGADANVVVNGNNSALTINGGIHADGGSITVDSGKATGIING
-3462 DAISVSNGGK
+3462 DVSASNGGSVEISLNDAQSKLTGSYK
-3472 VTLNGMTDIKAA
+3472 VDANSGIVMNIKNGATWVLTD
-3484 GEDGTA
+3484 
-3490 ISVADKDSEV
+3490 DKDETAGMSLLRM
-3500 AITGNAAASITGAV
+3500 AKAPAAASA
-3514 YVAGGN
+3514 AG
-3520 LTVNTGA
+3520 LTVNGGA
-3527 TTTMT
+3527 T
-3532 GDVVIDGGKA
+3532 KA
-3542 DITLGDKA
+3542 D
-3550 STLTGDLSVSK
+3550 
-3561 GGQLTLNV
+3561 
-3569 TNGAKVTGSYAASA
+3569 
-3583 GTLTMNVKD
+3583 
-3592 GGYWILKDAENTTSL
+3592 
-3607 YATSLADEAG
+3607 
-3617 DTNAPAAG
+3617 
-3625 KLIVNG
+3625 
-3631 GSDKA
+3631 
-3636 HTGYIDMTKR
+3636 TGYIDMTKR
-3646 TQALDIANF
+3646 TQELNISNY
-3655 SGHGTFIMEHKD
+3655 SGYETFILVHKD
-3667 DGTFTSGN
+3667 DGTFTSGD
-3675 VNIAKAE
+3675 VKIAKAAA
-3682 TGSGLTLY
+3682 GSGMTLF
-3690 TANNGIQMTDKAAVT
+3690 TANNGINMADKDAVT
-3705 KILEALA
+3705 GMLKALA
-3712 KKAIYTEGNDNLTGE
+3712 KKAFYAEGNDADNGKNLTGE

-3738 AKTGS
+3738 AKTGLMN
-3743 ISFKNETGTG
+3743 FAEQQGQ
-3753 DLVDGSIQWE
+3753 LVDGSIQWE

-3773 FVMKGARSAVTTS
+3773 FVMKGVRSAATTT

-3833 AQVGYDKALANG
+3833 AQIGYDKALAGG
-3845 WHTGVAFDYRDGDS
+3845 WHTGFAFDYRDGDS

-3872 SFGVYGVKKMDN
+3872 SFGVYGVKKMED
-3884 GSYFRVAAKA
+3884 GSYFRVSAKA

-3942 LTWSRVGSKDYTG
+3942 LTWSRVGSKNYTG
-3955 SANNGATMNI
+3955 SANNGATMDI
-3965 YQDSYDSLVG
+3965 YQDSYDSLIG

-3989 LYAGLYLAHEFNG
+3989 LHAGLYLAHEFNG
-4002 DIDTRYF
+4002 DINTRYF

-4021 GEDTWAELVLGGEYR
+4021 GDDTWAELVLGGEYR
-4036 LGGNSQLY
+4036 VGRNTQLY

>member
-1 MMWKMSNKKR
+1 M
-11 KMAFLTALIGSLMA
+11 
-25 GSSVGAANLM
+25 
-35 ATIPSD
+35 
-41 YANSQMGGVT
+41 
-51 GSRVTTKVDAAPVV
+51 
-65 GAVKNLNR
+65 
-73 DPATFSVMLDG
+73 
-84 ESKIFLR
+84 
-91 QYVYGVTD
+91 
-99 LKGSILMDADGDWA
+99 
-113 SGANPTG
+113 
-120 VIKAVPN
+120 
-127 AHAVTGF
+127 
-134 GNTIYATGY
+134 
-143 DQGQV
+143 
-148 GIAHIVDH
+148 
-156 QIAEDTTKTVD
+156 
-167 LKKDI
+167 
-172 KEKTGDIDAKA
+172 
-183 YDTYTDTNGS
+183 
-193 IQTTT
+193 
-198 VHGEGLLVK
+198 
-207 DGYLYVAASVNLKGG
+207 
-222 YDNYDNGYLMQ
+222 
-233 YKINSDGGLSYNG
+233 
-246 YARIG
+246 
-251 KNTDQV
+251 
-257 KLNNYNHLILSTSIG
+257 
-272 GYQNYGFGNKETSL
+272 
-286 DYVNIN
+286 
-292 GNNIG
+292 
-297 NLHDKKSIILPEQVK
+297 
-312 NDGYDFRDMKVLPDG
+312 
-327 TVYVM
+327 
-332 KYTLSDVGGDNKSG
+332 
-346 FTGRV
+346 
-351 YQTTMANLMSKNPDD
+351 
-366 WNIVLAGT
+366 
-374 VGEDGGWFGRLNAE
+374 
-388 YYTKR
+388 
-393 LWVEWGN
+393 
-400 NLYVYEDGDTKPTHQ
+400 
-415 WETKDFSTDKQFY
+415 
-428 QFNSVTML
+428 
-436 PTDQVWG
+436 
-443 SLAKLTT
+443 
-450 YRPEGFTASSETKI
+450 
-464 TLENADA
+464 
-471 KIGTVTRKAGITG
+471 
-484 TSADHKAF
+484 
-492 SDVTSDDGTYSFTKD
+492 
-507 EVLSINLGKEG
+507 
-518 DHATN
+518 
-523 AAAVIQA
+523 
-530 KDGKDITIDASGHTL
+530 
-545 QLASKNYIASPVGI
+545 
-559 YAGNG
+559 
-564 KNVTITADKVDVV
+564 
-577 TSGYSSGNSLT
+577 
-588 NAIWNDGGKNT
+588 
-599 ASQITVN
+599 
-606 GDVNISMSGGYGGN
+606 
-620 GVAIQKSFRWG
+620 
-631 ENSQESTV
+631 
-639 SSAITIHGNL
+639 
-649 KIAGEDSAT
+649 
-658 WGIPVNQE
+658 
-666 NVLSRFNNAGIL
+666 
-678 TNIEKSKVT
+678 
-687 VTGDVDMAVYGN
+687 
-699 GITTNAVGSEVSI
+699 
-712 GGGHIT
+712 
-718 VPQGTKYGYYT
+718 
-729 LGAYAGTINV
+729 
-739 NMNEAGSAAGTH
+739 
-751 DVQLDGDVFAL
+751 
-762 KSTGAINLGLT
+762 
-773 TKKSYLNGIIDN
+773 
-785 GGKVNMWLQNGAV
+785 
-798 WTNEAKNTRYKQDD
+798 
-812 EDVGNNEVS
+812 
-821 RVTFLHGGTKSG
+821 
-833 TGDTAGVIIQTA
+833 
-845 NSKSL
+845 
-850 TIDKF
+850 
-855 SGAAKVLY
+855 
-863 SHDSN
+863 
-868 TPTKILGGDVNIGS
+868 
-882 AIRGSE
+882 
-888 IVLRTDYDDNM
+888 
-899 QSDAVKNQVLN
+899 
-910 ALAEKLYYKNAVNG
+910 
-924 EKFLSGKVEIAEGL
+924 
-938 TASSVAKYTGNIAF
+938 
-952 NQTDGQG
+952 
-959 SFAGSGETP
+959 
-968 EPPAEQSKTLFTS
+968 
-981 SITGGDDKEY
+981 
-991 KDDHVWQDQVYTFT
+991 
-1005 KDKTTVQVEGGAAV
+1005 
-1019 DAVKDVTITADGN
+1019 
-1032 ELDLT
+1032 
-1037 GGEAGIRAAAG
+1037 
-1048 KTVDITAGTLKVNGK
+1048 
-1063 TGIDAAGTVTLKGK
+1063 
-1077 SEITGTEKA
+1077 
-1086 VNVQKGGSVTLG
+1086 
-1098 TSTISGDVEN
+1098 
-1108 SGHLT
+1108 
-1113 LDAATTVS
+1113 
-1121 GSIANAGVLAVN
+1121 
-1133 GETHA
+1133 
-1138 KDLTT
+1138 
-1143 TGTMT
+1143 
-1148 VGTDGVLA
+1148 
-1156 ADNINVNGG
+1156 
-1165 TFTANGSV
+1165 
-1173 SSTVKADEGGKAI
+1173 
-1186 LKGKKTALKGLV
+1186 
-1198 SGDHSSIEATL
+1198 
-1209 SGKDSALNGSLE
+1209 
-1221 GAGSVTLSLAD
+1221 
-1232 QANWTGN
+1232 
-1239 AVGNGAY
+1239 
-1246 AVTIGK
+1246 
-1252 DSTWTG
+1252 
-1258 SSAGNNTSL
+1258 
-1267 TLGGTWNNRGTSSL
+1267 
-1281 KQMAGNGGVIDMTD
+1281 
-1295 AKAGTVTIQNYG
+1295 
-1307 GSSTYIYKHDT
+1307 
-1318 TKPADANSGYAILG
+1318 
-1332 GDVKISH
+1332 
-1339 ADKGSE
+1339 
-1345 ITLLTDRAGLDFDST
+1345 
-1360 KADEKNLISGTLNA
+1360 
-1374 LAGKL
+1374 
-1379 YYTGYADGNLSG
+1379 
-1391 TVKIAE
+1391 
-1397 GLTASSTSLRSE
+1397 RSE

-1430 TPATDDKPYETG
+1430 TPEEDTKTYETG
-1442 PIVKSENIDETRVGD
+1442 AIKKSENIGETRESD
-1457 VNGIVSITVTEAQ
+1457 VNGLVSVKVTDAQ
-1470 DSVANSAPSAMY
+1470 TGVANGAPSALY
-1482 VAGDVVSPLV
+1482 ASSDLVDSLV
-1492 VDLQGHTLKLNTS
+1492 VDLQGHALQLSTG
-1505 GDAKKYLSTVYV
+1505 GDANKYLSTVYV
-1517 DADKSMEIKDTKG
+1517 AGGKTIQIKDSSGSGSVKI
-1530 NGVLKVSAGLGADG
+1530 SAGVGNDG
-1544 NADTKANYVYGIRVG
+1544 NADNKTNYIYGIQVSS
-1559 ENGSFTANTDVEID
+1559 EGSLISDANVEVD
-1573 GVKSG
+1573 GVKSNG
-1578 STQRAYGLYVS
+1578 SSKAYGIYVNRS
-1589 TKGNVVFE
+1589 GQVAFN
-1597 KDLTIKNVQTG
+1597 KDLTIKGVQNA
-1608 NKVAPNTAGI
+1608 NKVGPNTAGI
-1618 YADSSSSADAP
+1618 YLDSSA
-1629 VNITVKGNLNIENV
+1629 NMTIHGNMDIENV
-1643 LGSAIRALNTST
+1643 AGYSIRVMS
-1655 ISTAGATIKAAD
+1655 GATLTTSGGVIKAMD
-1667 MANGTDKSQYYALQ
+1667 MANGTANSNYYALF

-1690 TGEGITAGVLDVT
+1690 TGEGIIAGVLDVT

-1724 KWTGAVSNIPSS
+1724 QWTGAVSNIPSS

-1746 LTMAEGSAW
+1746 LTMAEGSVW
-1755 KHETGRSVDTLKT
+1755 NHETGRSVDTLKT

-1789 KGITVYNYSGDTTV
+1789 KGITVYDYSGDTTV

-1839 ITGGFADGDTAA
+1839 ITGGFEASDTAA

-1936 KSEDISLSRELDESG
+1936 KSEDISLSREIDESG
-1951 VAHVAVTESNA
+1951 VAHVSVTESNA

-1975 STDPSSPMTVKMS
+1975 STSPSSPMTVKMS

-2052 PVEITEVITKGDAA
+2052 PVEITDIVTKGDSAT
-2066 NGINIQGQQSEIT
+2066 GINIQGQQSEIT

-2097 GVSASGILVTGDS
+2097 GMSASGIQVTGDS
-2110 STVTVSGPVDISGVR
+2110 SNVTVSGPVDISGVR
-2125 GSGIKLVGANTKV
+2125 GSGIKLTGKDTKV

-2182 ITGDMYATGQYGK
+2182 ITGDMYATSQYGK

-2228 AAYDQ
+2228 AAYDM
-2233 YNDDYG
+2233 YNEDYG
-2239 TGGNTAHDIGQF
+2239 TGGNTTHDIGQF

-2285 LATLHGGKDADNA
+2285 LATLHGGKDADSA
-2298 GLIYQKDN
+2298 GLIYQKDT

-2313 YSGHTTVFYEHDAN
+2313 YSGHTTVFYDHDAA

-2418 STEDTGT
+2418 STDQTGT
-2425 FTPGQGYYDYKTSK
+2425 GVAGQGYYDYTTSK
-2439 PGSQITKEFTTA
+2439 PGSQTAKEFTAA
-2451 ITGDAAADTVYIEK
+2451 ITGDASVDTAYADK
-2465 GVLKDDDTYVFTA
+2465 GVLKDDGTYVFTA
-2478 DSTTIKPEKHL
+2478 DSTTITPEKHL
-2489 IAGGAWLPQISAAIS
+2489 IAGGAWLPQIGAAIS
-2504 GSDENHNVTMDM
+2504 GSDEKHNVTMDM

-2536 IGKGVVNIDHAGAM
+2536 IGKGVVNINNAGAM
-2550 SVSATS
+2550 SVSAAS
-2556 TKNGQT
+2556 TKGGQT

-2568 AGGTINIH
+2568 AGGTIQIR

-2607 VMSAI
+2607 VMSSI

-2629 ANEAISAVASKVEIG
+2629 ANEAISAVASKVEVG

-2673 VNVKKDDKGAI
+2673 VNVKKDAKGAI

-2705 NAGAN
+2705 NAGAS

-2725 GNVSNANGSSAGI
+2725 GDVSNANGSSAGI
-2738 VNLYMGS
+2738 VNLYMGN
-2745 GATWTGNNLS
+2745 GASWTGNNLS
-2755 GNTVNANLD
+2755 GNTVNADLD
-2764 NATWTGYS
+2764 NATWTGS
-2772 NGNAMHLKLDNSIWN
+2772 SSGNAMHLKLDNSIWH

-2846 NTGSNI
+2846 KDGSNI
-2852 TLITDNQGITKGFTA
+2852 TLITDNQGITKGFDA
-2867 QDKAEDQN
+2867 YDKAEDQN

-2904 EGLTASSKAL
+2904 SGLTASSAAL
-2914 KTGKISFSTDA
+2914 KTGDISFSTDA

-2957 YENLGIETEK
+2957 YVNLGIETEK

-2972 TQDTVIDVTKG
+2972 TQDTVINVTKG

-2995 GGPITINAKG
+2995 GGPITIHADGKN
-3005 QDLDVAYHVLKG
+3005 LDVSYHVLKG

-3030 GKSKDVTITAKNL
+3030 GKSKDVTITAKSL

-3049 TGFRAQGVYATGGK
+3049 TGFYSQGVYATGGQ

-3102 SKAANYIALKSDD
+3102 SKAANYMALKSDD

-3145 SYDYWEEE
+3145 TYDYWEDE

-3164 LQGKDSNWNGRSL
+3164 LQGKDSSWNGRSL
-3177 YEVTSGDDSTSYGT
+3177 YEVTSSGDDSTSYGT

-3209 EVPSGFTGSHVTKL
+3209 EVPSGFAGSHVTKL

-3244 IDNYSGYANIYY
+3244 IDNYSGNTNIYY
-3256 AHEGNGE
+3256 AHTGNGE
-3263 AAENYKAGDTIITK
+3263 AASDYAAGDTIIKK
-3277 AAAGSQISLI
+3277 AAEGSVVSLI
-3287 TDNTNVAMDNEY
+3287 TDNTGIAMDNEY

-3310 KLTYSAYAKG
+3310 KLTYSNFTKD
-3320 EKHLTGYVKIADGLT
+3320 ENNLTGFVKIADGLT
-3335 ASSKALQTG
+3335 ASSQTLQTG
-3344 NIAFSD
+3344 SIAFSK
-3350 KDGKGSL
+3350 KDGKGSY
-3357 AEGTVTPGVTY
+3357 ADGTMTPGITY

-3374 DSYTQAITGITKD
+3374 DSYTQAITGIAKD
-3387 DYIYKQNGVLKEE
+3387 DYLYKQNGVLKEE

-3412 MVEKGSA
+3412 AVAEGA
-3419 IDAKA
+3419 AVNAKK
-3424 DITIDTSK
+3424 DITIDTTK
-3432 AKLELSGKDAGIKAD
+3432 AKLELKGADAGINAD
-3447 GHQVSIT
+3447 GANVTVKGNTNISGATGINAANGNVTLT
-3454 GSTVITGK
+3454 GSTVINGTNAAINAGADANVVVNGNNSALTINGGIHADGGSITVDSGKATGIING
-3462 DAISVSNGGK
+3462 DVSASNGGSVEISLNDAQSKLTGSYK
-3472 VTLNGMTDIKAA
+3472 VDANSGIVMNIKNGATWVLTDDRDETAGMSLLRMAKAP
-3484 GEDGTA
+3484 
-3490 ISVADKDSEV
+3490 
-3500 AITGNAAASITGAV
+3500 AAASA
-3514 YVAGGN
+3514 AG
-3520 LTVNTGA
+3520 LTVNGGA
-3527 TTTMT
+3527 T
-3532 GDVVIDGGKA
+3532 KA
-3542 DITLGDKA
+3542 D
-3550 STLTGDLSVSK
+3550 
-3561 GGQLTLNV
+3561 
-3569 TNGAKVTGSYAASA
+3569 
-3583 GTLTMNVKD
+3583 
-3592 GGYWILKDAENTTSL
+3592 
-3607 YATSLADEAG
+3607 
-3617 DTNAPAAG
+3617 
-3625 KLIVNG
+3625 
-3631 GSDKA
+3631 
-3636 HTGYIDMTKR
+3636 TGYIDMTKR
-3646 TQALDIANF
+3646 TQELNISNY
-3655 SGHGTFIMEHKD
+3655 SGYETFILAHKD
-3667 DGTFTSGN
+3667 DGTFTSGD
-3675 VNIAKAE
+3675 VKIAKAAA
-3682 TGSGLTLY
+3682 GSGMTLF
-3690 TANNGIQMTDKAAVT
+3690 TANNGINMADKDAVT
-3705 KILEALA
+3705 GMLKALA
-3712 KKAIYTEGNDNLTGE
+3712 KKAFYAEGNDAGNGKNLTGE
-3727 VKIGEGLTSSS
+3727 VKIGEGLTASS
-3738 AKTGS
+3738 AKTGLMN
-3743 ISFKNETGTG
+3743 FAEKQGQ
-3753 DLVDGSIQWE
+3753 LVDGSIQWE
-3763 PTIEEGDYET
+3763 PTIEEGEYET

-3872 SFGVYGVKKMDN
+3872 SFGVYGVKKMED

-3915 KANAYGLTAEYGKT
+3915 KASAYGLTAEYGKT

-3955 SANNGATMNI
+3955 SANNGAIMNI

-3989 LYAGLYLAHEFNG
+3989 LHAGLYLAHEFNG

-4021 GEDTWAELVLGGEYR
+4021 GDDTWAELVLGGEYR